1 MRGKGVSGEG
11 GELEEMGRGGR
22 DKEEGPSAMVKNM
35 MARTKR
41 EIKCNGSCEVEGV
54 VGEREEGQIG
64 ITVQRRAIAKIEI

>member
-1 MRGKGVSGEG
+1 
-11 GELEEMGRGGR
+11 
-22 DKEEGPSAMVKNM
+22 MVKNM

-54 VGEREEGQIG
+54 VGEREERQIG